1 MKHRSVRGVF
11 VFGLLVVL
19 AACGNS
25 GSTSNGSSNSGS
37 TSTGGSSSSSGSS
50 SGSASGGPADV
61 AKGFF
66 TALYSSGQ
74 IGSFECATNKA
85 AVDGYAQYIANS
97 KAGLTNA
104 TFDVSDLTFTRS
116 EEHTS

>member
-37 TSTGGSSSSSGSS
+37 TSTGGSSSS
-50 SGSASGGPADV
+50 GSASGGPADV

-74 IGSFECATNKA
+74 IGSFECTTNKPV
-85 AVDGYAQYIANS
+85 VDGYAQYIANS